1 MNTEERNEDIRET
14 PAEQYENVRTAGT
27 DTAVHEERTKS
38 KEGKKLSGSI
48 IKRIAACCIAA
59 VGLAATLFTSIWLAN
74 SHETTLVITMLE
86 ENRHVIFDA
95 DQYKGYAYRYGPSII
110 RNENGVYEALFS
122 TNPGPYRD
130 TTPELSS
137 GAADV
142 LTYRTS
148 SDGGMTWSDEV
159 LSLIP
164 TRNSPDRFS
173 VCDPTFI
180 KVGDWYY
187 AAYTATFDSSAAGVY
202 NHVYAA
208 RTKTPADYRS
218 WEKWNGKGWSAFGET
233 DCAPIV
239 HYYGSSKY
247 YGIGEPSLVYVD
259 GNIYLYYTYTG
270 TLPNGAY
277 GHQSR
282 VAVGR
287 MDDELWPLTLA
298 DKGPVLNADG
308 SEDSVDVKY
317 IDDLGLF
324 VSLNTYARFTRTARV
339 KFMVSQDG
347 LLFKEVQA
355 DTSTCIPRLHN
366 SGLAGDAHG
375 HIQLDKELFVMYAY
389 SADGKNWGHW
399 STAVQYFTLDT
410 RTFYNKKKP
419 FEKPLRDAAIADN
432 VKAWSLSDINEYDD
446 ELEDLYS
453 ADKAVD
459 NDADTFFFSMVHS
472 SAQYNEVLAFRTD
485 GKVKGVTVTPAW
497 NGECFPAKFKF
508 QYSKDGL
515 FWHDV
520 EGAAYDY
527 TQTPVTDTEPI
538 TFPFASAV
546 KADFIRLV
554 ATELTAYNGLYAL
567 QIAEI
572 HAF

>member
-1 MNTEERNEDIRET
+1 MSAEEKKK
-14 PAEQYENVRTAGT
+14 
-27 DTAVHEERTKS
+27 KS
-38 KEGKKLSGSI
+38 RLSGRAVTRI
-48 IKRIAACCIAA
+48 IACCIAA
-59 VGLAATLFTSIWLAN
+59 IGLAATVFTSVLFAK

-95 DQYKGYAYRYGPSII
+95 DEYTGYAYRYGPSII
-110 RNENGVYEALFS
+110 RNEDGVYEALFS
-122 TNPGPYRD
+122 TNPGPYRGVVS
-130 TTPELSS
+130 ELAS

-148 SDGGMTWSDEV
+148 SDGGMTWSEEV

-180 KVGDWYY
+180 KVDGWYY

-208 RTKTPADYRS
+208 RTRTPADYRS
-218 WEKWNGKGWSAFGET
+218 WEKWNGSGWSEFGAT

-239 HYYGSSKY
+239 SYCGSSKY
-247 YGIGEPSLVYVD
+247 YGIGEPSLVYVNGD
-259 GNIYLYYTYTG
+259 IYLYYTYTG
-270 TLPNGAY
+270 ILPNGEY

-282 VAVGR
+282 VAVGK
-287 MDDELWPLTLA
+287 MNGETWPLTLK
-298 DKGPVLNADG
+298 DKGPILNADG

-339 KFMVSQDG
+339 KFMVSEDG
-347 LLFKEVQA
+347 ILFKEADA
-355 DTSTCIPRLHN
+355 DTQACIPRLHN

-389 SADGKNWGHW
+389 SDDGKNWGHW
-399 STAVQYFTLDT
+399 STAVQYFTLET
-410 RTFYNKKKP
+410 REFYNMKKP
-419 FEKPLRDAAIADN
+419 FEKPLRDGEIAEG
-432 VKAWSLSDINEYDD
+432 VKAWSLSNINEYD
-446 ELEDLYS
+446 EDLENEFD
-453 ADKAVD
+453 ANKAVD
-459 NDADTFFFSMVHS
+459 NDPDTYFFSMVHK
-472 SAQYNEVLAFRTD
+472 SANYNEVLAFRAD
-485 GKVKGVTVTPAW
+485 GKAKGVKVTPSFG
-497 NGECFPAKFKF
+497 GECFPAKFKF
-508 QYSKDGL
+508 QYSADGL

-520 EGAAYDY
+520 AGASYDY
-527 TQTPVTDTEPI
+527 TNSPVTDSSPLAF
-538 TFPFASAV
+538 TFDSAV
-546 KADFIRLV
+546 KADFIRIV

-567 QIAEI
+567 RIAEI